1 MALTPKQKIF
11 ADEYLIDLNATRAY
25 KVAYPRVK
33 KDSVAAANG
42 ARLLRNDKVAD
53 YVSEELEKLRSERVA
68 DAQEVMEHLTAVM
81 RGEIDEDVVVVEGV
95 GDGCSEARVVQKQI
109 SERDRLK
116 AAELLAKR
124 YGILTE
130 KVQVTGLDTE
140 KTKLDDLLRQMRGD
154 G

>member
-25 KVAYPRVK
+25 KVAYSRVK

-42 ARLLRNDKVAD
+42 ARLLRNDKVAN
-53 YVSEELEKLRSERVA
+53 YVNEELEKLRSERVA

-130 KVQVTGLDTE
+130 KVQVTGLDSE

>member
-33 KDSVAAANG
+33 KDSVAAQAG
-42 ARLLRNDKVAD
+42 SRLLRNVKVA
-53 YVSEELEKLRSERVA
+53 EFIGQELELMQSKRVA
-68 DAQEVMEHLTAVM
+68 DAQEVIEHLTAAM
-81 RGEIDEDVVVVEGV
+81 RGEINEAVVITEGV
-95 GDGCSEARVVQKQI
+95 GDGCSKARIIQKQI
-109 SERDRLK
+109 GERDRLK

-130 KVQVTGLDTE
+130 KIQVAGIDTE
-140 KTKLDDLLRQMRGD
+140 KTKLDDLLQQMRG
-154 G
+154 GG